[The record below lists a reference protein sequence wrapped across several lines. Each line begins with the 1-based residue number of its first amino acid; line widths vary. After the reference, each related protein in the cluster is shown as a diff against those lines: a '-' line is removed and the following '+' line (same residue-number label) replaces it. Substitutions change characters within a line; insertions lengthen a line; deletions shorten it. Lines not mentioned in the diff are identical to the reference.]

1 MKRLLVIC
9 LFQLV
14 TVPFLSS
21 QSNPAKQ
28 IGGWVITPPHL
39 TYPVNNT
46 ATAALAS
53 STNPSVSLVLEARF
67 QPAGNRPQDAGKGT
81 ALLSVAIVSD
91 KDHFQADPLLALKG
105 VPVTMSFD
113 GGKPIALRWDGGDA
127 FINLDLKPG
136 SLVLQFLAKLEG
148 SKTLTI
154 SYPISDCPMKT
165 IDLYGSPTIFL

>member
-105 VPVTMSFD
+105 VPVTMSF
-113 GGKPIALRWDGGDA
+113 GLCTTICRSVHSTRLSGKRRIRSWWRPSAAPSAAGIRDRGSRDRGAIAL
-127 FINLDLKPG
+127 
-136 SLVLQFLAKLEG
+136 
-148 SKTLTI
+148 
-154 SYPISDCPMKT
+154 
-165 IDLYGSPTIFL
+165 